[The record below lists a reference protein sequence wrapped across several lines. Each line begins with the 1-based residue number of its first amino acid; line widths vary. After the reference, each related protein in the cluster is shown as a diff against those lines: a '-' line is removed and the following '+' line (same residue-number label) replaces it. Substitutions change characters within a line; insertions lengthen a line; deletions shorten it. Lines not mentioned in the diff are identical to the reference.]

1 MDGVGPTRDRRKV
14 VRDVQHAGPTDS
26 THAAAICSSA
36 LPTGML
42 CLRSLDD
49 SWSALVRSRSRAC
62 ALARER
68 ARVATPEK
76 AAAASQR
83 LVEPLTT
90 RRPRKKGKEAAEV
103 TAALAVLEATP
114 SPAST
119 SCGARTA
126 GLRGLAATAARPS
139 PTLDVRDQRRST
151 PNECWPRHQVAVPME
166 PRPITDEHAHARQ
179 ALLSVGRVNSD
190 GFRIV
195 WFPTFF

>member
-1 MDGVGPTRDRRKV
+1 VVGLGLGPPCGRCGPNQGQTQSGTGCAARWADRLDARCCFACTRSMT
-14 VRDVQHAGPTDS
+14 AGRP
-26 THAAAICSSA
+26 
-36 LPTGML
+36 
-42 CLRSLDD
+42 
-49 SWSALVRSRSRAC
+49 WC

-90 RRPRKKGKEAAEV
+90 RRPRKKGKDAAEV

-151 PNECWPRHQVAVPME
+151 PNKCWPPHQVAVPME
-166 PRPITDEHAHARQ
+166 PRPS
-179 ALLSVGRVNSD
+179 L
-190 GFRIV
+190 
-195 WFPTFF
+195 

>member
-49 SWSALVRSRSRAC
+49 MVRSRSRAC

-76 AAAASQR
+76 AAVASQW

-90 RRPRKKGKEAAEV
+90 RRPRKKGKDAAEV

-151 PNECWPRHQVAVPME
+151 PNKCWPPHQVAVPME
-166 PRPITDEHAHARQ
+166 PRPS
-179 ALLSVGRVNSD
+179 L
-190 GFRIV
+190 
-195 WFPTFF
+195 